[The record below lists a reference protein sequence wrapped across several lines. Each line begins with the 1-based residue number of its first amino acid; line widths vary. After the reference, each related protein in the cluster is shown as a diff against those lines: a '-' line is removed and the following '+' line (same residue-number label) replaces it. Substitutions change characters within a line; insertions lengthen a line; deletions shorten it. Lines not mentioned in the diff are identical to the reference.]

1 MTKDYTWHVC
11 KDCKHRVLVVMHSQ
25 KVQGLH
31 VEEFEEKAYI
41 CELGLDRDRNPN
53 FCPFKE
59 SESRAD

>member
-1 MTKDYTWHVC
+1 
-11 KDCKHRVLVVMHSQ
+11 MHSQ

-59 SESRAD
+59 SESRAN